1 MASNYDPAGSAA
13 TAQSNA
19 EDYADG
25 LASNYDPAGSAST
38 AETNAKNYADDL
50 IGDVTVDG
58 TAGNTVTARIASA
71 VSGLVGTAP
80 ELLDTLG
87 ELATALEEN
96 PDIISDLRDI
106 AGGKQDTLTASTGI
120 TIDGSNNISVTA
132 NTYDAYGAAS
142 TAQGNAEDY
151 ADGLASNYDPA
162 GAAST
167 AEGNANTYTDNH
179 ASDTSTHGVTGDIVG
194 TTDTQTLSNKTLSNP
209 VISTL
214 IPGNEIANL
223 KLQAAM
229 SFLTGMGDGTWEL
242 NFGSYFGTS
251 GTSGADI
258 VGKQIVFA
266 QLESTNDGS
275 RFSGTVTVTSFV
287 SDNAT
292 STRVGLSGMP
302 SSDDYMFLAAT
313 SGSIASLREP
323 SSSATVSST
332 ELSYLDGVTSNIQ
345 DQLDGKE
352 ASGAATTAQSNAEG
366 YADELA
372 DDILDGTSAFTA
384 INVNSVAKQVAAT
397 TGNIVTAA
405 ATTALTWTKADYRS
419 GKFTVKVKNGSH
431 TEISEI
437 LVTLDT
443 SDNVA
448 ITEYGIVGTN
458 GTLATVSADVSGSDV
473 RIRVTPA
480 NNNSE
485 VMVVGT
491 LLI

>member
-87 ELATALEEN
+87 ELADALEDN

-142 TAQGNAEDY
+142 TAQSNAEDY

-162 GAAST
+162 GAA
-167 AEGNANTYTDNH
+167 
-179 ASDTSTHGVTGDIVG
+179 
-194 TTDTQTLSNKTLSNP
+194 
-209 VISTL
+209 
-214 IPGNEIANL
+214 
-223 KLQAAM
+223 
-229 SFLTGMGDGTWEL
+229 
-242 NFGSYFGTS
+242 
-251 GTSGADI
+251 
-258 VGKQIVFA
+258 
-266 QLESTNDGS
+266 
-275 RFSGTVTVTSFV
+275 
-287 SDNAT
+287 
-292 STRVGLSGMP
+292 
-302 SSDDYMFLAAT
+302 
-313 SGSIASLREP
+313 
-323 SSSATVSST
+323 
-332 ELSYLDGVTSNIQ
+332 
-345 DQLDGKE
+345 
-352 ASGAATTAQSNAEG
+352 TTAQSNAEG
-366 YADELA
+366 YADGLA

-405 ATTALTWTKADYRS
+405 ATTAYSWAAADFRSAKFVVKA
-419 GKFTVKVKNGSH
+419 KNGIH
-431 TEISEI
+431 TQVSD
-437 LVTLDT
+437 LVVTLDT
-443 SDNVA
+443 SNNVA
-448 ITEYGIVGTN
+448 VSEYGITYSN
-458 GTLATVSADVSGSDV
+458 GTELAAVTADYSGSDV

-480 NNNSE
+480 NNNTE
-485 VMVVGT
+485 VIVVGT
-491 LLI
+491 LIK